1 MKRAL
6 LFIITL
12 FLTLSIYPERID
24 FESLYKRLDT
34 VIDNSHNNV
43 ARRESRILKIRSKL
57 KRTNDIMIRYHLYF
71 SLFDEYQSYK
81 NDSAIAQLRNCMRIA
96 KEIRKPS
103 LVNDCLCVMALQ
115 SSKAGMYTESLTLL
129 KNVKRQELDNKGLCD
144 YYIAYNHTYGELG
157 SYSDLAEVKQTFFD
171 LSKQYRD
178 SLDNVINH
186 NSDIYLM
193 KKENDLINDK
203 NDYKAAL
210 KINDQRMAS
219 VKEGSHNYA
228 IVSYFRYL
236 IYMKMNNM
244 DMAKYWLIQSAI
256 SDIENAIMDQASLW
270 TLADMLS
277 KEGDSERS
285 YKYITYSW
293 YAAQTFGT
301 KVRNWQISPIL
312 NAIDTNYQKE
322 IKTRNRELML
332 SITVVSIMAFML
344 FLLLVYVNKQ
354 KKRLTIARNE
364 LKKTNGKLAN
374 LNSQLSK
381 INEELDLSNQNL
393 HDSNTKLNESN
404 RVKEAYIGRF
414 IGMCSLYIDKL
425 DSYRKQVN
433 RMMKNKQLDELFNMT
448 KSSELKEKEVDEL
461 YANFDSVFLHL
472 FPDFVKD
479 FNSLLRE
486 EERIQLVEKEKLT
499 TPLRIFA
506 LIRLGIDDSSKIA
519 EFLHYSVNTI
529 YNYRAKIKNGAAGDR
544 NNFEKQVKE
553 LGSPRE

>member
-34 VIDNSHNNV
+34 VIDNSQNNV

-301 KVRNWQISPIL
+301 TVRNWQISPIL

-486 EERIQLVEKEKLT
+486 EERIQLVEKDKLT

>member
-34 VIDNSHNNV
+34 VIDNSQNNV

-486 EERIQLVEKEKLT
+486 EERIQLVEKDKLT

>member
-34 VIDNSHNNV
+34 VIDNSQNNV

-81 NDSAIAQLRNCMRIA
+81 NDSAIAQLRNCMCIA

-486 EERIQLVEKEKLT
+486 EERIQLVEKDKLT

>member
-34 VIDNSHNNV
+34 VIDNSQNNV

>member
-34 VIDNSHNNV
+34 VIDNSQNNV

-414 IGMCSLYIDKL
+414 IGLCSLYIDKL

-486 EERIQLVEKEKLT
+486 EERIQLVEKDKLT

>member
-34 VIDNSHNNV
+34 VIDNSQNNV

-193 KKENDLINDK
+193 KKENDLINNK

-414 IGMCSLYIDKL
+414 IGLCSLYIDKL

-486 EERIQLVEKEKLT
+486 EERIQLVEKDKLT

>member
-34 VIDNSHNNV
+34 VIDNSQNNV

-448 KSSELKEKEVDEL
+448 KSSELKETEVDEL

-486 EERIQLVEKEKLT
+486 EERIQLVEKDKLT